1 MSESPTPTP
10 SADPHADR
18 YGTRPRR
25 ALGTRGRV
33 AVVAALAA
41 AVGVTAWFAVEQTRS
56 EPVTAEVVGFD
67 APGPEQIEVTFQV
80 HMPPGSTAV
89 CTVEALA
96 SSYAQV
102 GTLDVPVGPVDGT
115 TSTHVVTVS
124 TSEQATTGVVDDCEA
139 TG

>member
-18 YGTRPRR
+18 YGARPRR

-33 AVVAALAA
+33 AAVAVLAA

-102 GTLDVPVGPVDGT
+102 GTLDVPVGPVDAT
-115 TSTHVVTVS
+115 TSTHTVTVG
-124 TSEQATTGVVDDCEA
+124 TSEQATTGVVEDCRA